1 MCLFF
6 GNLVQE
12 CDHAECQIVQT
23 IKSLNQQS
31 LFSQVLAH
39 HTNIEQG
46 AMRTEVIPS
55 ISNLIEEQQ
64 EACFKVE
71 EQDPPSMEYQC
82 PGMPSAEENY
92 KERILRLER

>member
-31 LFSQVLAH
+31 LFSQVVSQHVEREA
-39 HTNIEQG
+39 
-46 AMRTEVIPS
+46 AMRTEAIPS

-64 EACFKVE
+64 QEAYFKVE

-82 PGMPSAEENY
+82 PGMPTNQEECY
-92 KERILRLER
+92 K